1 MACEVL
7 TQGKRVTILS
17 QRVDW
22 PGRLKSLNKNGEATL
37 QTGMTEL
44 FENFEV
50 NRNSRWA
57 VLVRLIGASLV
68 LHLALVW
75 LVTYV
80 PAFRDTLNIAALI
93 ANTKFVDQ
101 DYEATQIGGDVEIV
115 QLTNEKFRYPDGY
128 FALEAQID
136 GRLPAQGAGAAADP
150 FAPKII
156 SQWNPKS
163 VDPEA
168 LASPSPAASASPIAS
183 AAASPAASPG
193 ASPSAAAVA
202 QASPSP
208 GAATTP
214 LSAEDAQK
222 KLEETAAKNNVPLPE
237 ENQIN
242 KKALK
247 DFAAYANDLKKQGK
261 LDLNKPFEIVVEAE
275 MDEKG
280 KLQKPHFLRRAG
292 DENLV
297 ALFTRMIE
305 ALNDSGFLIYL
316 QPISKDN
323 PGAKVIIT
331 VKQGESDVI
340 ASVAS
345 ETSSTARAETVAGVL
360 NNLLFL
366 GAGSRSGKDEE
377 VIMKNT
383 SATPD
388 GKKVVVNFS
397 MPRQSVV
404 DMIKKQ
410 LEPG

>member
-1 MACEVL
+1 
-7 TQGKRVTILS
+7 
-17 QRVDW
+17 
-22 PGRLKSLNKNGEATL
+22 
-37 QTGMTEL
+37 MTEL

-50 NRNSRWA
+50 NRDSRWA
-57 VLVRLIGASLV
+57 VLLQLLGASLV
-68 LHLALVW
+68 LHLVFVGLVM
-75 LVTYV
+75 YV

-93 ANTKFVDQ
+93 ANTKFVEK
-101 DYEATQIGGDVEIV
+101 DYIGTEIGGDVQLV
-115 QLTNEKFRYPDGY
+115 QLTSEKFRYPDGY

-136 GRLPAQGAGAAADP
+136 GELPPQTAGAAAADP

-156 SQWNPKS
+156 SQWDPKS
-163 VDPEA
+163 PDPESSP
-168 LASPSPAASASPIAS
+168 SPSPAASANAN
-183 AAASPAASPG
+183 ASPG
-193 ASPSAAAVA
+193 ASPAASASPSAIAQASPSTEASPSA

-208 GAATTP
+208 P
-214 LSAEDAQK
+214 LNAEDAQK
-222 KLEETAAKNNVPLPE
+222 KLEETAAQNNVALPE

-242 KKALK
+242 KKVLK

-261 LDLNKPFEIVVEAE
+261 LDLNKPFEVVIEAE

-280 KLQKPHFLRRAG
+280 KLQNPRFTKRAG

-297 ALFTRMIE
+297 DLFGKMIA

-316 QPISKDN
+316 QPISQDN

-331 VKQGESDVI
+331 VKQGENEVL
-340 ASVAS
+340 ASVSS
-345 ETSSTARAETVAGVL
+345 ETSSTARAETLAGVL
-360 NNLLFL
+360 NNLLYL

-388 GKKVVVNFS
+388 GKRVVVNFS

-410 LEPG
+410 LEPGV